1 MIAGDSARAR
11 SNVMGV
17 VQNVGG
23 VDRILRGAAGLIV
36 LILAFTVLGLL
47 DGTPWGIV
55 AGVAGVV
62 LMGTAVVRFCPAYLP
77 FKFSTCKTAAR

>member
-1 MIAGDSARAR
+1 MS
-11 SNVMGV
+11 V

-23 VDRILRGAAGLIV
+23 VDRILRGVAGLIV
-36 LILAFTVLGLL
+36 LLLAFTELGLL
-47 DGTPWGIV
+47 EGSPWGIL

-62 LMGTAVVRFCPAYLP
+62 LLGTAAVRFCPAYLP